1 MSDLEQLRKEVEE
14 QKADLSMLRAA
25 LDAMYRSG
33 DGKHEW
39 SRAKRAAGIQV
50 EEDST
55 VPMPPGLLKPQPSNY
70 SR

>member
-1 MSDLEQLRKEVEE
+1 MSEQLRKEVD
-14 QKADLSMLRAA
+14 DLKTDLAMLRAA

-55 VPMPPGLLKPQPSNY
+55 VPMPPGLHHPRPGFSI
-70 SR
+70 R